1 VQTERSTLLE
11 VVGAFATEVGVFV
24 LWHFLD
30 LIPSWFAY
38 SAFAGLVVIWL
49 VVYLRYKPTSH
60 SLTIEPIGMT
70 PTKTFN
76 PVQFIHQGW
85 WENRD
90 GSFVDDK
97 MRVGDIIQGE
107 FEVRFG
113 ILRVTSIGAD
123 APDCRA
129 RVTFTERVPTGKDTW
144 TDFQSQGGYLNWY
157 SLSAREALQANPR
170 RFNVAGMDTIRDP
183 ENRAGINSLLKNPS
197 ENLTQDDP
205 KDLQLFYVLKSGR
218 VFLCTELEDQIT
230 IMLGGVESGQ
240 PLKKVVEVTFTAQR
254 TGKVVKKYEIMISAW
269 DDFTIKEL
277 S

>member
-1 VQTERSTLLE
+1 
-11 VVGAFATEVGVFV
+11 
-24 LWHFLD
+24 
-30 LIPSWFAY
+30 
-38 SAFAGLVVIWL
+38 
-49 VVYLRYKPTSH
+49 
-60 SLTIEPIGMT
+60 
-70 PTKTFN
+70 
-76 PVQFIHQGW
+76 
-85 WENRD
+85 
-90 GSFVDDK
+90 
-97 MRVGDIIQGE
+97 
-107 FEVRFG
+107 
-113 ILRVTSIGAD
+113 
-123 APDCRA
+123 
-129 RVTFTERVPTGKDTW
+129 
-144 TDFQSQGGYLNWY
+144 
-157 SLSAREALQANPR
+157 
-170 RFNVAGMDTIRDP
+170 MDTIRDP